1 MQEEELTADKQREDL
16 AAKSG
21 IITGA
26 ASGIGRATALNLA
39 QAGAGLVLVDMTLEP
54 LEDLAREIKEAGG
67 KEPLALKVDV
77 SDQSQVRE
85 MVQKAKDAFGSLDF
99 MVNSAGILRRT
110 SFTEIPAEEWD
121 LMLAVNLTGVFYC
134 CQEAAKVMI
143 EQKSGSIVNVSSLA
157 GHSTS
162 ILGGAHYTTVKHG
175 VVGLSRHAARE
186 LGPNGIRVNAF
197 CPGATITPMT
207 ETTAQKEERERACA
221 ATPLRRW
228 AKPEEQASVIAFLVS
243 DQSSF
248 MTGACL
254 DSNGGALMV

>member
-1 MQEEELTADKQREDL
+1 MSANTQKEDL
-16 AAKSG
+16 AAKAG

-39 QAGAGLVLVDMTLEP
+39 AAGAGLLLADMALEP
-54 LEDLAREIKEAGG
+54 LQELAAEIKEAGG
-67 KEPLALKVDV
+67 KEPVTLKVDV
-77 SDQSQVRE
+77 SDQGQVRD
-85 MVQKAKDAFGSLDF
+85 MVLKAKESFGSVDF

-110 SFTEIPAEEWD
+110 GFTEIPAEEWD

-134 CQEAAKVMI
+134 CQEAAKVMV

-157 GHSTS
+157 GRSTS

-207 ETTAQKEERERACA
+207 ETSAQKEERDRASA

-243 DQSSF
+243 DASSF